1 MTHVALLRG
10 VNVGGKNKL
19 PMKALVALFEDL
31 GCEAVRT
38 YIQSGNV
45 IFEAKSTEGL
55 ADRIAAR
62 IETEHGLRVPVVLRT
77 AEALARIRDDNPFPD
92 ADPKALHVMF
102 LRDAPAKVR
111 VKALDPD
118 RSPGDA
124 FVVRGANVY
133 VCCPNGVARTKLTNA
148 WFDAQLG
155 TVSTGRNWRTLG
167 KLIELSS

>member
-45 IFEAKSTEGL
+45 IFEAKSTDGL
-55 ADRIAAR
+55 ADRVAAR
-62 IETEHGLRVPVVLRT
+62 IEADHGRRVPVVLRT
-77 AEALARIRDDNPFPD
+77 AESLARIRDDNPFPD

>member
-45 IFEAKSTEGL
+45 LFEAKSTEGL

-62 IETEHGLRVPVVLRT
+62 IEADHGLRVPVVLRT

-102 LRDAPAKVR
+102 LRDAPAPAKVA
-111 VKALDPD
+111 ALDPD

>member
-62 IETEHGLRVPVVLRT
+62 IEADHGLRVPVVLRT
-77 AEALARIRDDNPFPD
+77 AEALARIRADNPFPD

-133 VCCPNGVARTKLTNA
+133 VCCPNGIARTKLTNA

-167 KLIELSS
+167 KLIDLSS

>member
-45 IFEAKSTEGL
+45 LFEAKSTEGL

-62 IETEHGLRVPVVLRT
+62 IEADHGLRVPVVLRT
-77 AEALARIRDDNPFPD
+77 AEALARIRGDNPFPD

-102 LRDAPAKVR
+102 LRDAPAPANVR
-111 VKALDPD
+111 ALDPD